1 VGDSAF
7 ASKHPLHIFAS
18 AEAISH
24 ATYYGSLQGLS
35 CTMHAV
41 CTLCKRHASNACQ
54 MRMCVH
60 NMLNNIEVS
69 IQHFILI

>member
-41 CTLCKRHASNACQ
+41 CTLCKGMHPMLAKWG
-54 MRMCVH
+54 CVCTICWTT
-60 NMLNNIEVS
+60 L
-69 IQHFILI
+69 